1 MAKITRTAI
10 HEAIK
15 GRGLAWVAGATIF
28 GQDYTAVEAQFL
40 ALTREIEDD
49 NLSYARRIRQSEQFR
64 KMQPIDATLW
74 AERRAPRTG
83 PQPAKGRRAT
93 GCFEKRRKEWR
104 STCAGGLTVMFLW

>member
-1 MAKITRTAI
+1 M
-10 HEAIK
+10 
-15 GRGLAWVAGATIF
+15 AGATVL
-28 GQDYTAVEAQFL
+28 GQDYAAVAAQFL
-40 ALTREIEDD
+40 DLTRETEDD
-49 NLSYARRIRQSEQFR
+49 NLSYARRNEKSEQFR

-74 AERRAPRTG
+74 AERRASRTG